1 MSEAARQPPVS
12 TAARDAFLARAC
24 ERLQRHGFSASHLPP
39 KLRAWLRGA
48 GGRAF
53 IDEQRSILQGLEARD
68 AHAREMA
75 WLVRVVQL
83 QLREKAPQVLRK
95 DVGADELTPLLEQVV
110 VATQPQ
116 HGWQV

>member
-1 MSEAARQPPVS
+1 
-12 TAARDAFLARAC
+12 
-24 ERLQRHGFSASHLPP
+24 
-39 KLRAWLRGA
+39 
-48 GGRAF
+48 
-53 IDEQRSILQGLEARD
+53 
-68 AHAREMA
+68 MA

>member
-1 MSEAARQPPVS
+1 MRVRVRVTCYLPPHPHPNPNPNPNS
-12 TAARDAFLARAC
+12 N
-24 ERLQRHGFSASHLPP
+24 P
-39 KLRAWLRGA
+39 KLREWLCGA

>member
-1 MSEAARQPPVS
+1 MSSAPSYRLGE
-12 TAARDAFLARAC
+12 ARDTHISRI
-24 ERLQRHGFSASHLPP
+24 SPVYLPYISRTSP
-39 KLRAWLRGA
+39 Y
-48 GGRAF
+48 
-53 IDEQRSILQGLEARD
+53 LQGLEARD
-68 AHAREMA
+68 TRAREMA

-116 HGWQV
+116 HGWQVSP